1 MCSTHCIDSKDFI
14 SEIILPTFNMCTTS
28 KMPADQTAAI
38 SFDDSANDYVDM
50 PELIQ
55 VDMPELIPAD
65 NYIGTP
71 LALQNLLAVQNLLGW
86 SRYHIRLQY
95 SRCTPVLQTLQPLAL
110 RKLLRWSGYHISKQY
125 CSCHCVVPGHTNEE
139 IDARFS
145 IIFLL
150 QSLSSMQEM
159 D

>member
-1 MCSTHCIDSKDFI
+1 
-14 SEIILPTFNMCTTS
+14 
-28 KMPADQTAAI
+28 MPPDQQTATI
-38 SFDDSANDYVDM
+38 SFDDSTNDYFDMPELIQVDDMPELIQADNYIGTYVVSTNDYVDMPELIQFDM

-55 VDMPELIPAD
+55 VDMPELIQAAD
-65 NYIGTP
+65 NYNDYVDMP
-71 LALQNLLAVQNLLGW
+71 ELM
-86 SRYHIRLQY
+86 
-95 SRCTPVLQTLQPLAL
+95 P
-110 RKLLRWSGYHISKQY
+110 
-125 CSCHCVVPGHTNEE
+125 PGHTCEE

>member
-1 MCSTHCIDSKDFI
+1 MPELIQADNYIGTYVVST
-14 SEIILPTFNMCTTS
+14 
-28 KMPADQTAAI
+28 
-38 SFDDSANDYVDM
+38 NDYVDMPELIQFDM

-55 VDMPELIPAD
+55 VDMPELIQAAD
-65 NYIGTP
+65 NYIGTHYI
-71 LALQNLLAVQNLLGW
+71 G
-86 SRYHIRLQY
+86 
-95 SRCTPVLQTLQPLAL
+95 TPVLQTAT
-110 RKLLRWSGYHISKQY
+110 ISFDDSTNDY
-125 CSCHCVVPGHTNEE
+125 VDMPELMPPGHTCEE

>member
-1 MCSTHCIDSKDFI
+1 
-14 SEIILPTFNMCTTS
+14 MCTTS

-38 SFDDSANDYVDM
+38 SFDESANDYVDM

-71 LALQNLLAVQNLLGW
+71 ESALRILALQNLLRW

-110 RKLLRWSGYHISKQY
+110 QKLLRWSGYHISKQY
-125 CSCHCVVPGHTNEE
+125 RSCYCVVPGHTSEDFLIFGGTCFLSN
-139 IDARFS
+139 DFSLKLTLFRFRWPNR
-145 IIFLL
+145 
-150 QSLSSMQEM
+150 LS
-159 D
+159 